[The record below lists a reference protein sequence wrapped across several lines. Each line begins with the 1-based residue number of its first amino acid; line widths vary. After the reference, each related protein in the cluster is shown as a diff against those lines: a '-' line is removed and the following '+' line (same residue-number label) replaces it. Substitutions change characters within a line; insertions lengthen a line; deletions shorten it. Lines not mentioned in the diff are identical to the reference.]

1 MRKSK
6 EEGHDE
12 IYERQIAQSEKSPN
26 EQKRKVVAL
35 DGSDGNPKRSKL
47 NTINLESADASGNA
61 PLLLGAIVSQQ
72 QAVKIETLKNT
83 NKLLADELEDQQD
96 NNKDLALFIDK
107 GQSKMD
113 ALKKRVDDLQSG
125 NEGGMTQL

>member
-107 GQSKMD
+107 GQSEMD

>member
-1 MRKSK
+1 
-6 EEGHDE
+6 
-12 IYERQIAQSEKSPN
+12 
-26 EQKRKVVAL
+26 
-35 DGSDGNPKRSKL
+35 L

-61 PLLLGAIVSQQ
+61 PLLPGAIVSQQ

-125 NEGGMTQL
+125 NEGGMIQL